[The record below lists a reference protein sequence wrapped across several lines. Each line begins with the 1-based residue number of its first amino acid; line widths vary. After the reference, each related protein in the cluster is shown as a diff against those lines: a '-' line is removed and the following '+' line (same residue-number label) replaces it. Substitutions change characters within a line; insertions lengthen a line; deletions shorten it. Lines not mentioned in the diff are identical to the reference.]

1 MTVSRV
7 FRFAYRHVAAR
18 PGSPAPVH
26 GGDKDGSR
34 TAQVSPLI
42 LGRILLALIGTVTLI
57 LAAAFVPVAVLWP
70 EIFTTG
76 TFIAGFA
83 LFALCSLGLAVVV
96 SLGLARTLGQPIDV
110 LSGAVS
116 EIARSRQFD
125 AALPVAP
132 SIGELRTLNHALE
145 DLLSAMRQA
154 VADAREHEEQIM
166 ERQRVEQQLVV
177 AKDAAEE
184 ASRAK
189 SAFVANMSHEL
200 RTPLN
205 AIIGYSEMLQEDAAD
220 LGYVQAVPD
229 LEKIQ
234 IAGRHLLGLINDI
247 LDLSKIE
254 AGKMTL
260 CVEPFDVTTLITDVV
275 GTAQPLVAAHRNQ
288 LQLEISSDAG
298 RMRSDST
305 KLRQVLLNLLSNAAK
320 FTDRGRITISV
331 ARETRDGH
339 GWIVIRVKDTGIGMT
354 AEQASRLFEDFM
366 QADTSTTRR
375 YGGTGLGLAISQRF
389 CRMMGGYISAES
401 EPARGSTFIVSLPAD
416 APVTDADTD
425 GTRRLASRGAAAVA

>member
-1 MTVSRV
+1 MARSPSPP
-7 FRFAYRHVAAR
+7 AA
-18 PGSPAPVH
+18 SV
-26 GGDKDGSR
+26 
-34 TAQVSPLI
+34 
-42 LGRILLALIGTVTLI
+42 
-57 LAAAFVPVAVLWP
+57 W
-70 EIFTTG
+70 
-76 TFIAGFA
+76 
-83 LFALCSLGLAVVV
+83 
-96 SLGLARTLGQPIDV
+96 LARTLR
-110 LSGAVS
+110 S
-116 EIARSRQFD
+116 EDLEPAIRDAQTTRSRRCAGAGAD
-125 AALPVAP
+125 RRAA
-132 SIGELRTLNHALE
+132 
-145 DLLSAMRQA
+145 
-154 VADAREHEEQIM
+154 HEEQIV
-166 ERQRVEQQLVV
+166 EQERVEQQLVA
-177 AKDAAEE
+177 AKNAAEE
-184 ASRAK
+184 ASRTK

-260 CVEPFDVTTLITDVV
+260 CVEQFDVTTLITDVV

-288 LQLEISSDAG
+288 LQLEIASDAG

-320 FTDRGRITISV
+320 FTDRGRILISV

-354 AEQASRLFEDFM
+354 AEQTSRLFEDFM
-366 QADTSTTRR
+366 QADASTTRR

-389 CRMMGGYISAES
+389 CRMMGGVITAES

-416 APVTDADTD
+416 APQPEPDNDAP
-425 GTRRLASRGAAAVA
+425 RRAASRGAVAAA

>member
-1 MTVSRV
+1 MRGDGNG
-7 FRFAYRHVAAR
+7 AR
-18 PGSPAPVH
+18 AP
-26 GGDKDGSR
+26 
-34 TAQVSPLI
+34 QVSPSV
-42 LGRILLALIGTVTLI
+42 LGPTSVALVGTVVVMLSAVLLLAAVASPEVVVT
-57 LAAAFVPVAVLWP
+57 AR
-70 EIFTTG
+70 
-76 TFIAGFA
+76 FIAGFA
-83 LFALCSLGLAVVV
+83 IFALGSLALA
-96 SLGLARTLGQPIDV
+96 
-110 LSGAVS
+110 
-116 EIARSRQFD
+116 
-125 AALPVAP
+125 AALSVWLAG
-132 SIGELRTLNHALE
+132 SLRK
-145 DLLSAMRQA
+145 DLDLAILDAQ
-154 VADAREHEEQIM
+154 ADALTKAQTLAQQAHEEQTI
-166 ERQRVEQQLVV
+166 EQERVEQQLVA
-177 AKDAAEE
+177 AKNAAEA
-184 ASRAK
+184 ASRTK

-254 AGKMTL
+254 AGKMML
-260 CVEPFDVTTLITDVV
+260 SIEQFDVTTLITDVV

-288 LQLEISSDAG
+288 MQLEIASDAG

-320 FTDRGRITISV
+320 FTDRGRIVISV
-331 ARETRDGH
+331 ARETREER

-389 CRMMGGYISAES
+389 CRMMGGVITAES
-401 EPARGSTFIVSLPAD
+401 EPARGSTFIVSLPVEAPQPEPDND
-416 APVTDADTD
+416 AS
-425 GTRRLASRGAAAVA
+425 RRAASRGAVAAA

>member
-1 MTVSRV
+1 MTAARI
-7 FRFAYRHVAAR
+7 FRFAFRHVAAR
-18 PGSPAPVH
+18 PESPSSGI
-26 GGDKDGSR
+26 GGDQDGAR
-34 TAQVSPLI
+34 AIQVSPPV
-42 LGRILLALIGTVTLI
+42 LGLTLAALIGTVSVI
-57 LAAAFVPVAVLWP
+57 LAAAFLLAVLTP
-70 EIFTTG
+70 LTPLKQAGGGFVTG
-76 TFIAGFA
+76 LTGYTGFA
-83 LFALCSLGLAVVV
+83 LFAAGSLALAAAV
-96 SLGLARTLGQPIDV
+96 SVWLARTLREGLEAAIRHAQV
-110 LSGAVS
+110 
-116 EIARSRQFD
+116 D
-125 AALPVAP
+125 AQANAQA
-132 SIGELRTLNHALE
+132 HAE
-145 DLLSAMRQA
+145 AHAQA
-154 VADAREHEEQIM
+154 HEEQIV
-166 ERQRVEQQLVV
+166 ERERVEQQLVA
-177 AKDAAEE
+177 AKNAAEE
-184 ASRAK
+184 ASRTK

-260 CVEPFDVTTLITDVV
+260 SVEQFDVTTLITDVV

-288 LQLEISSDAG
+288 MQLEISSDAG

-320 FTDRGRITISV
+320 FTDRGRIVISV
-331 ARETRDGH
+331 AREMREGRD
-339 GWIVIRVKDTGIGMT
+339 WIVIRVRDTGIGMT

-366 QADTSTTRR
+366 QADSSTTRR

-389 CRMMGGYISAES
+389 CRMMGGVITAES
-401 EPARGSTFIVSLPAD
+401 EPARGSTFIVSLPVD
-416 APVTDADTD
+416 APQPEPDNDAP
-425 GTRRLASRGAAAVA
+425 RRAASRGAVAAA

>member
-1 MTVSRV
+1 MTVSRA
-7 FRFAYRHVAAR
+7 FRFASQHMAAR
-18 PGSPAPVH
+18 PGAPK
-26 GGDKDGSR
+26 GDGDGSR
-34 TAQVSPLI
+34 PAGVSPSLTGRTLAALTGTVALI
-42 LGRILLALIGTVTLI
+42 LT
-57 LAAAFVPVAVLWP
+57 AAFVLTVVAWP
-70 EIFTTG
+70 ATYG
-76 TFIAGFA
+76 TWQFVTGFA
-83 LFALCSLGLAVVV
+83 AFALV
-96 SLGLARTLGQPIDV
+96 SLGLSV
-110 LSGAVS
+110 
-116 EIARSRQFD
+116 
-125 AALPVAP
+125 AASYWLAGTVRREVE
-132 SIGELRTLNHALE
+132 G
-145 DLLSAMRQA
+145 LLTETRHEQI
-154 VADAREHEEQIM
+154 DARVHEEQIT
-166 ERQRVEQQLVV
+166 ERQRVEQQLMV

-260 CVEPFDVTTLITDVV
+260 CVESFDVTTLITDVV
-275 GTAQPLVAAHRNQ
+275 GTAQPLVASHRNQ
-288 LQLEISSDAG
+288 LSLEISSDAG
-298 RMRSDST
+298 RMRSDAT
-305 KLRQVLLNLLSNAAK
+305 KLKQVLLNLLSNAAK

-331 ARETRDGH
+331 ARETRDQS

-354 AEQASRLFEDFM
+354 AEQTSRLFEDFM
-366 QADTSTTRR
+366 QADSSTTRR

-389 CRMMGGYISAES
+389 CRMMGGVVTAES

-416 APVTDADTD
+416 APTLESDIDAP
-425 GTRRLASRGAAAVA
+425 RRPASRGTAAVA

>member
-1 MTVSRV
+1 MTAARIS
-7 FRFAYRHVAAR
+7 RFASRHVAAR
-18 PGSPAPVH
+18 PESPISAQ
-26 GGDKDGSR
+26 GDG
-34 TAQVSPLI
+34 TAARATPVSPSV
-42 LGRILLALIGTVTLI
+42 LGPASFALIGAISLI
-57 LAAAFVPVAVLWP
+57 VSGALVLLAIAAPDVMVSGGFA
-70 EIFTTG
+70 
-76 TFIAGFA
+76 AGFA
-83 LFALCSLGLAVVV
+83 LFAAGSLGLATAV
-96 SLGLARTLGQPIDV
+96 SVWLARTVRHDLESVI
-110 LSGAVS
+110 L
-116 EIARSRQFD
+116 
-125 AALPVAP
+125 AA
-132 SIGELRTLNHALE
+132 
-145 DLLSAMRQA
+145 Q
-154 VADAREHEEQIM
+154 ADAQATALAHAQAHEQQIIERE
-166 ERQRVEQQLVV
+166 RVEHQLVA
-177 AKDAAEE
+177 AKNAAEE
-184 ASRAK
+184 ASRTK

-260 CVEPFDVTTLITDVV
+260 LVEQFDVTALVSDVV

-288 LQLEISSDAG
+288 MQLEIASDAG

-320 FTDRGRITISV
+320 FTDRGRIIISV
-331 ARETRDGH
+331 AREMRSGS
-339 GWIVIRVKDTGIGMT
+339 GWIVIRVRDTGIGMT
-354 AEQASRLFEDFM
+354 AEQTSRLFEDFM

-389 CRMMGGYISAES
+389 CRMMGGVITAES
-401 EPARGSTFIVSLPAD
+401 EPSRGSTFIVSLPAD
-416 APVTDADTD
+416 APTEPDNDAP
-425 GTRRLASRGAAAVA
+425 RRTASRGAVAAA

>member
-1 MTVSRV
+1 MGDGDGTRATGVSSS
-7 FRFAYRHVAAR
+7 
-18 PGSPAPVH
+18 SP
-26 GGDKDGSR
+26 S
-34 TAQVSPLI
+34 L
-42 LGRILLALIGTVTLI
+42 LGRTLVALTGTVALV
-57 LAAAFVPVAVLWP
+57 LMAAFVPAAVIWP
-70 EIFTTG
+70 EIFATVP
-76 TFIAGFA
+76 FIAGFA
-83 LFALCSLGLAVVV
+83 LFSLGSLTLAVVV
-96 SLGLARTLGQPIDV
+96 SLWLARTLQQPIDV
-110 LSGAVS
+110 LSVAVHD
-116 EIARSRQFD
+116 IARSRQFD
-125 AALPVAP
+125 AALPVVP
-132 SIGELRTLNHALE
+132 PVGELQALRQAVE
-145 DLLSAMRQA
+145 DLLSAMRDAQ
-154 VADAREHEEQIM
+154 VDAREHEEEIT
-166 ERQRVEQQLVV
+166 ERYQVEQQLMV
-177 AKDAAEE
+177 AKNAAEE

-298 RMRSDST
+298 RMVSDAT

-331 ARETRDGH
+331 ARDTRDGC

-389 CRMMGGYISAES
+389 CRMMGGVITAES
-401 EPARGSTFIVSLPAD
+401 EPARGSTFIVSVPAD
-416 APVTDADTD
+416 APKPESDIDAPRRAAPR
-425 GTRRLASRGAAAVA
+425 GTAAVA

>member
-1 MTVSRV
+1 
-7 FRFAYRHVAAR
+7 VAAQ
-18 PGSPAPVH
+18 PASPSSNL
-26 GGDKDGSR
+26 GGEAAG
-34 TAQVSPLI
+34 AQMPRVSPSV
-42 LGRILLALIGTVTLI
+42 LGPTSLALIGTVCVM
-57 LAAAFVPVAVLWP
+57 LAAALIVTVITSP
-70 EIFTTG
+70 EVIAG
-76 TFIAGFA
+76 GRFIAGFA
-83 LFALCSLGLAVVV
+83 VFALGSLALGAGV
-96 SLGLARTLGQPIDV
+96 SVWLARALGKDV
-110 LSGAVS
+110 ESAIRAAQAGA
-116 EIARSRQFD
+116 AQ
-125 AALPVAP
+125 ATAHANALAYEEHIV
-132 SIGELRTLNHALE
+132 E
-145 DLLSAMRQA
+145 
-154 VADAREHEEQIM
+154 RE
-166 ERQRVEQQLVV
+166 RVEQQLVA
-177 AKDAAEE
+177 AKNAAEE
-184 ASRAK
+184 ASRTK

-260 CVEPFDVTTLITDVV
+260 SIEQFDVTTLITDVV

-288 LQLEISSDAG
+288 MQLEIASDAG

-320 FTDRGRITISV
+320 FTDRGRIIISV
-331 ARETRDGH
+331 ARETRDER

-389 CRMMGGYISAES
+389 CRMMGGVITAES

-416 APVTDADTD
+416 APQPEPDNDAP
-425 GTRRLASRGAAAVA
+425 RRAASRGAVAAA

>member
-1 MTVSRV
+1 MTVSRA
-7 FRFAYRHVAAR
+7 FRFASQHMAAR
-18 PGSPAPVH
+18 PGAPM
-26 GGDKDGSR
+26 GDGDGSR
-34 TAQVSPLI
+34 PAGVSPSLTGRTLAALTGTVALI
-42 LGRILLALIGTVTLI
+42 LT
-57 LAAAFVPVAVLWP
+57 AAFVLTVIASPA
-70 EIFTTG
+70 TYG
-76 TFIAGFA
+76 TREFVSGFA
-83 LFALCSLGLAVVV
+83 AFALV
-96 SLGLARTLGQPIDV
+96 SLGLSIAASRWLTRTVRLEV
-110 LSGAVS
+110 EELLAAVRH
-116 EIARSRQFD
+116 EQI
-125 AALPVAP
+125 
-132 SIGELRTLNHALE
+132 
-145 DLLSAMRQA
+145 
-154 VADAREHEEQIM
+154 DARVHEEQIT
-166 ERQRVEQQLVV
+166 ERERVEQHLMV
-177 AKDAAEE
+177 AKNAAEE

-260 CVEPFDVTTLITDVV
+260 CVEAFDVTTLITDVV

-288 LQLEISSDAG
+288 LSLEIASDAG
-298 RMRSDST
+298 RMRSDAT
-305 KLRQVLLNLLSNAAK
+305 KLKQVLLNLLSNAAK

-331 ARETRDGH
+331 ARETRDNNGEKSGDETADRS

-354 AEQASRLFEDFM
+354 AEQSSRLFEDFM
-366 QADTSTTRR
+366 QADSSTTRR

-389 CRMMGGYISAES
+389 CRMMGGVITAES

-416 APVTDADTD
+416 APTLESDIDAPRRPAAR
-425 GTRRLASRGAAAVA
+425 GTAAVA

>member
-1 MTVSRV
+1 MGDEDGTRATGVSS
-7 FRFAYRHVAAR
+7 
-18 PGSPAPVH
+18 SP
-26 GGDKDGSR
+26 S
-34 TAQVSPLI
+34 L
-42 LGRILLALIGTVTLI
+42 LGRTLVALTGTVALVLT
-57 LAAAFVPVAVLWP
+57 AAFVPAAVIWP
-70 EIFTTG
+70 EIFVTVP
-76 TFIAGFA
+76 FVAGFA
-83 LFALCSLGLAVVV
+83 LFSLGSLTLAVVV
-96 SLGLARTLGQPIDV
+96 SLWLARTLQQPIDV
-110 LSGAVS
+110 LSVAVHD
-116 EIARSRQFD
+116 IARSRQFD
-125 AALPVAP
+125 AALPVVP
-132 SIGELRTLNHALE
+132 PVGELQALRQAVE
-145 DLLSAMRQA
+145 DLLSAMRDAQ
-154 VADAREHEEQIM
+154 VDAREHEEEIT
-166 ERQRVEQQLVV
+166 ERYQVEQQLMV
-177 AKDAAEE
+177 AKNAAEE

-298 RMRSDST
+298 RMVSDAT

-331 ARETRDGH
+331 ARDTRDGC

-389 CRMMGGYISAES
+389 CRMMGGVITAES
-401 EPARGSTFIVSLPAD
+401 EPARGSTFIVSVPAD
-416 APVTDADTD
+416 APKPESDIDAPRRAAPR
-425 GTRRLASRGAAAVA
+425 GTAAVA

>member
-1 MTVSRV
+1 MTAARIP
-7 FRFAYRHVAAR
+7 RFASRHVAAR
-18 PGSPAPVH
+18 PESPSAP
-26 GGDKDGSR
+26 GADGTAAR
-34 TAQVSPLI
+34 AAQVSRSVL
-42 LGRILLALIGTVTLI
+42 RRTSFALIGSVIAVIAAVLVLAVNMTPEAAGSSGFVTGFAVFTFTALTF
-57 LAAAFVPVAVLWP
+57 AAATSVW
-70 EIFTTG
+70 
-76 TFIAGFA
+76 
-83 LFALCSLGLAVVV
+83 
-96 SLGLARTLGQPIDV
+96 LARTVSRDV
-110 LSGAVS
+110 ASA
-116 EIARSRQFD
+116 IHD
-125 AALPVAP
+125 AQVDAQK
-132 SIGELRTLNHALE
+132 
-145 DLLSAMRQA
+145 SAQA
-154 VADAREHEEQIM
+154 YADAYAETHQEQIV
-166 ERQRVEQQLVV
+166 EQERVEQQLVA
-177 AKDAAEE
+177 AKNAAEE
-184 ASRAK
+184 ASRTK

-260 CVEPFDVTTLITDVV
+260 SIEHFDLTTLITDVA

-288 LQLEISSDAG
+288 MQLEISSDAG
-298 RMRSDST
+298 KMRSDST

-320 FTDRGRITISV
+320 FTDRGRIIISV
-331 ARETRDGH
+331 ARETREGR
-339 GWIVIRVKDTGIGMT
+339 GWIVIRVRDTGIGMT

-389 CRMMGGYISAES
+389 CRMMGGVITAES

-416 APVTDADTD
+416 APTDPDTDAP
-425 GTRRLASRGAAAVA
+425 RRAPSRGAVAAA

>member
-1 MTVSRV
+1 MTAARIS
-7 FRFAYRHVAAR
+7 RFASLHVAAQ
-18 PGSPAPVH
+18 PGAPPSPQ
-26 GGDKDGSR
+26 GGDGDGAR
-34 TAQVSPLI
+34 ETRVSASV
-42 LGRILLALIGTVTLI
+42 LGATSFALIGAVSVILSAALLLI
-57 LAAAFVPVAVLWP
+57 VIAAPWVLGAPGFAAGFAGLAIGSLALAAA
-70 EIFTTG
+70 
-76 TFIAGFA
+76 
-83 LFALCSLGLAVVV
+83 V
-96 SLGLARTLGQPIDV
+96 SVWLARRLDN
-110 LSGAVS
+110 
-116 EIARSRQFD
+116 D
-125 AALPVAP
+125 
-132 SIGELRTLNHALE
+132 LE
-145 DLLSAMRQA
+145 SAIRQA
-154 VADAREHEEQIM
+154 QEAGEANAVAHVQAHEEQIV
-166 ERQRVEQQLVV
+166 ERERVEQQLVA
-177 AKDAAEE
+177 AKNAAEE
-184 ASRAK
+184 ASRTK

-260 CVEPFDVTTLITDVV
+260 SVEQFDVTTLITDVV

-288 LQLEISSDAG
+288 MQLEISSDAG
-298 RMRSDST
+298 KMRSDST

-320 FTDRGRITISV
+320 FTDRGRIIISV
-331 ARETRDGH
+331 AREMREGR
-339 GWIVIRVKDTGIGMT
+339 GWIVIRVRDTGIGMT

-389 CRMMGGYISAES
+389 CRMMGGVITAES
-401 EPARGSTFIVSLPAD
+401 EPARGSTFIVTLPVD
-416 APVTDADTD
+416 APQPENDNDAP
-425 GTRRLASRGAAAVA
+425 RRPASRGAVAAA

>member
-1 MTVSRV
+1 MTAARIS
-7 FRFAYRHVAAR
+7 RFASRHVAAR
-18 PGSPAPVH
+18 PESLSGPE
-26 GGDKDGSR
+26 GDGASAR
-34 TAQVSPLI
+34 ATRVSPSV
-42 LGRILLALIGTVTLI
+42 LGPASFALIGAISLI
-57 LAAAFVPVAVLWP
+57 VSAALVLIAFAAPDVMASGGFV
-70 EIFTTG
+70 
-76 TFIAGFA
+76 AGFA
-83 LFALCSLGLAVVV
+83 LFATGSLALATAV
-96 SLGLARTLGQPIDV
+96 SVWLARTVRHDLESVI
-110 LSGAVS
+110 
-116 EIARSRQFD
+116 R
-125 AALPVAP
+125 AAQA
-132 SIGELRTLNHALE
+132 EAQTNAQAHA
-145 DLLSAMRQA
+145 QA
-154 VADAREHEEQIM
+154 HEEQIV
-166 ERQRVEQQLVV
+166 ERERVEQQLVA
-177 AKDAAEE
+177 AKNAAEE
-184 ASRAK
+184 ASRTK

-254 AGKMTL
+254 AGKMML
-260 CVEPFDVTTLITDVV
+260 SVEQFDVTTLITDVV

-288 LQLEISSDAG
+288 MQLEIASDAG

-320 FTDRGRITISV
+320 FTDRGRIIISV
-331 ARETRDGH
+331 ARETREGS

-366 QADTSTTRR
+366 QADSSTTRR

-389 CRMMGGYISAES
+389 CRMMGGVITAES
-401 EPARGSTFIVSLPAD
+401 EPARGSTFIVSLPVD
-416 APVTDADTD
+416 APQPEPDNDAP
-425 GTRRLASRGAAAVA
+425 RRAASRGAVAAA

>member
-7 FRFAYRHVAAR
+7 FRFASRHVAAR
-18 PGSPAPVH
+18 SESSPSGV
-26 GGDKDGSR
+26 GGDGHGAR
-34 TAQVSPLI
+34 APQVSPSV
-42 LGRILLALIGTVTLI
+42 LGPTSLALLGTVVAM
-57 LAAAFVPVAVLWP
+57 LAAALLVTVITSP
-70 EIFTTG
+70 EVIASG
-76 TFIAGFA
+76 RFIAGFA
-83 LFALCSLGLAVVV
+83 IFTLGSLAVGAGV
-96 SLGLARTLGQPIDV
+96 SVWLTGTLSKDLQAAI
-110 LSGAVS
+110 
-116 EIARSRQFD
+116 RD
-125 AALPVAP
+125 A
-132 SIGELRTLNHALE
+132 
-145 DLLSAMRQA
+145 QA
-154 VADAREHEEQIM
+154 NTAQTNAEAYEEHLIERE
-166 ERQRVEQQLVV
+166 RVEQQLVA
-177 AKDAAEE
+177 AKNAAEE
-184 ASRAK
+184 ASRTK

-260 CVEPFDVTTLITDVV
+260 SVEQFDVTTLITDVV
-275 GTAQPLVAAHRNQ
+275 GTAQPLVAAHRNK
-288 LQLEISSDAG
+288 LDLEIASDAG

-320 FTDRGRITISV
+320 FTDRGRIVISV
-331 ARETRDGH
+331 AREMRDER

-389 CRMMGGYISAES
+389 CRMMGGIITAES

-416 APVTDADTD
+416 APQPEPDNDAS
-425 GTRRLASRGAAAVA
+425 RRAASRGAVAAA

>member
-1 MTVSRV
+1 DLEL
-7 FRFAYRHVAAR
+7 AILEAR
-18 PGSPAPVH
+18 A
-26 GGDKDGSR
+26 DALT
-34 TAQVSPLI
+34 TA
-42 LGRILLALIGTVTLI
+42 
-57 LAAAFVPVAVLWP
+57 
-70 EIFTTG
+70 
-76 TFIAGFA
+76 
-83 LFALCSLGLAVVV
+83 
-96 SLGLARTLGQPIDV
+96 
-110 LSGAVS
+110 
-116 EIARSRQFD
+116 
-125 AALPVAP
+125 
-132 SIGELRTLNHALE
+132 
-145 DLLSAMRQA
+145 QA
-154 VADAREHEEQIM
+154 VAQQAHEEQIV
-166 ERQRVEQQLVV
+166 ERERVEQQLVA
-177 AKDAAEE
+177 AKNAAEE
-184 ASRAK
+184 ASRTK

-260 CVEPFDVTTLITDVV
+260 SVEQFDVTTLITDVV

-288 LQLEISSDAG
+288 LLLEISSDAG

-331 ARETRDGH
+331 AREMREGH
-339 GWIVIRVKDTGIGMT
+339 AWITIRVKDTGIGMT
-354 AEQASRLFEDFM
+354 AEQTSRLFEDFM
-366 QADTSTTRR
+366 QADSSTTRR

-389 CRMMGGYISAES
+389 CRMMGGVITAES
-401 EPARGSTFIVSLPAD
+401 EPARGSTFIVSLPAEAPKAESDID
-416 APVTDADTD
+416 A
-425 GTRRLASRGAAAVA
+425 TRIPASRGAAAVA